1 MGIRGLRTSHGRALG
16 RSCARPGL
24 TRGAPRVQVA
34 QPAMPPGVFKLLTS
48 VLRTANNILGG
59 ISFVT
64 LAKIT
69 GVQSSAGDDK
79 KSAQVGDA
87 ARA

>member
-1 MGIRGLRTSHGRALG
+1 MHNILTTMLNGSNPRTLISGMPCPNA
-16 RSCARPGL
+16 
-24 TRGAPRVQVA
+24 QVA

-79 KSAQVGDA
+79 KSAEVGSV
-87 ARA
+87 

>member
-1 MGIRGLRTSHGRALG
+1 M
-16 RSCARPGL
+16 
-24 TRGAPRVQVA
+24 QVA

-69 GVQSSAGDDK
+69 GVQSSAGVQ
-79 KSAQVGDA
+79 SLQLHPPPLEPPLL
-87 ARA
+87 

>member
-1 MGIRGLRTSHGRALG
+1 M
-16 RSCARPGL
+16 
-24 TRGAPRVQVA
+24 QVA

-48 VLRTANNILGG
+48 LLRTANNILGG

-69 GVQSSAGDDK
+69 GVQSSAGMQSLTFAFPLEDPHW
-79 KSAQVGDA
+79 V
-87 ARA
+87 

>member
-1 MGIRGLRTSHGRALG
+1 
-16 RSCARPGL
+16 
-24 TRGAPRVQVA
+24 
-34 QPAMPPGVFKLLTS
+34 MPPGVFKLLTS

-79 KSAQVGDA
+79 QSAQAGDSVKA
-87 ARA
+87 